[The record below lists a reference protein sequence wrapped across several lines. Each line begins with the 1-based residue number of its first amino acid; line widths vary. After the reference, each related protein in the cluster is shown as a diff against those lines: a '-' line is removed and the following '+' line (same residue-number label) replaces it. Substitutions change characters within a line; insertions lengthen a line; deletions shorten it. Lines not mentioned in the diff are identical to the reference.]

1 TQHNAAI
8 DDQTTAA
15 SHSLAQEAQSL
26 QASVARFKVGSAAQ
40 VAAAPARAPAPA
52 PAPSA
57 PAKPAHR
64 MVQALKTLGRGGA
77 APAPAQQAA
86 PAEDG
91 WEEF

>member
-1 TQHNAAI
+1 
-8 DDQTTAA
+8 
-15 SHSLAQEAQSL
+15 L

>member
-1 TQHNAAI
+1 
-8 DDQTTAA
+8 
-15 SHSLAQEAQSL
+15 
-26 QASVARFKVGSAAQ
+26 ASVARFKVGSAAQ
-40 VAAAPARAPAPA
+40 VAAAPAPTRATAPALN
-52 PAPSA
+52 

-77 APAPAQQAA
+77 APAQQAA

>member
-1 TQHNAAI
+1 T
-8 DDQTTAA
+8 
-15 SHSLAQEAQSL
+15 
-26 QASVARFKVGSAAQ
+26 
-40 VAAAPARAPAPA
+40 RATA

-57 PAKPAHR
+57 LAKPAHR

-77 APAPAQQAA
+77 APAQQAA